1 MQNLTIESGAFE
13 SLRRDFNGLL
23 TNIVMRMEEHEVD
36 NAEMNIKLS
45 IVLEKDYIG
54 DPAGIGDMREITM
67 PLITHKITTKMQ
79 MQNTASGALP
89 CNYELVWDGKDYML
103 RNVAEQVTVWD
114 DGDEDR

>member
-13 SLRRDFNGLL
+13 GLRRDFNGLL

-45 IVLEKDYIG
+45 IGLAKDYIG
-54 DPAGIGDMREITM
+54 DPTGIGDMREITVPM
-67 PLITHKITTKMQ
+67 ITHKITTKMQ

-103 RNVAEQVTVWD
+103 RNVAEQCSIWE
-114 DGDEDR
+114 DGDED